1 MAANDIVRARI
12 DPDLKREATAVL
24 SGMGLSVS
32 DAIRLTLVRI
42 TEDRA
47 LPFQPRTPNRK
58 TEEGLQAAQ
67 QGEGARFA
75 SVDALFD
82 DLNDDEND

>member
-1 MAANDIVRARI
+1 MASSDVVRARI
-12 DPDLKREATAVL
+12 DSNLKKEATAVL
-24 SGMGLSVS
+24 SGMGLSIS

-58 TEEGLQAAQ
+58 TEAALRAAQ
-67 QGEGARFA
+67 AGEGARFE
-75 SVDALFD
+75 SVDALFA
-82 DLNDDEND
+82 DLNDDED

>member
-1 MAANDIVRARI
+1 MRPNDSVVRARI

-47 LPFQPRTPNRK
+47 LPFQPRIPNQK
-58 TEEGLQAAQ
+58 TEVALRAAQ
-67 QGEGARFA
+67 KGEGGQFEF
-75 SVDALFD
+75 VDALFD
-82 DLNDDEND
+82 DLNDDED